1 MQDAND
7 ESIKSL
13 EDYNVAWVE
22 EARSLSHRSLQ
33 LPRPII
39 RAEGSQIWFSRN
51 PRRKPDAVD
60 EFLRAKT
67 PDITNAGTS
76 VVACGLMSVCYE
88 EPGVMRSY
96 SRKIVDNNAG
106 IV

>member
-1 MQDAND
+1 MQDANA

-22 EARSLSHRSLQ
+22 EARSLSGSLQ
-33 LPRPII
+33 LLRPTI

-76 VVACGLMSVCYE
+76 VVACGLMSVCY
-88 EPGVMRSY
+88 
-96 SRKIVDNNAG
+96 
-106 IV
+106 